1 MKKLVLVLVVF
12 ALTMALTGCV
22 ENGIEPY
29 VITET
34 EIVEVE
40 IPVIVVE
47 TEVVIVEVPQII
59 VETEVVEIIREIEIP
74 VFVSEE
80 SRTLFYTADTDLAIF
95 VISRGET
102 SYVMEFKFVDPMIGN
117 SYMEIVQ
124 IEKQTNGETDDW
136 FFMNEYSENIN
147 GDLFQ
152 FEVEDY
158 YGFTWEVEDRIDGMI
173 WENVEFLYQEMYN
186 DYYETPALLNV
197 GQIAEFD
204 IPYESSIIGYYGT
217 DVYQLELEHGMQ
229 VKVMVITT
237 SEIDVNIYDNT
248 LIWYDYFDYATYT
261 TVVTEYTFDCINGGI
276 YYFEVEQ
283 FYNVTTYYTIEFT
296 IGGDSA

>member
-12 ALTMALTGCV
+12 ALTITLTGCM